1 MIYPFR
7 KRLND
12 MFFLSLL
19 NMVIM
24 WMIVKPFVD
33 LSMSLALKEESMML
47 VLTTLMSLASL
58 FSLCVLAPIPMFSTM
73 TLLTIIDQGY
83 SFWMKRKLK

>member
-1 MIYPFR
+1 
-7 KRLND
+7 
-12 MFFLSLL
+12 
-19 NMVIM
+19 M

-58 FSLCVLAPIPMFSTM
+58 FSLCVLAPTTMFSTM

>member
-1 MIYPFR
+1 
-7 KRLND
+7 

-73 TLLTIIDQGY
+73 TLLTIMEQGY
-83 SFWMKRKLK
+83 AFWTKRKLK

>member
-1 MIYPFR
+1 
-7 KRLND
+7 
-12 MFFLSLL
+12 
-19 NMVIM
+19 M

-47 VLTTLMSLASL
+47 ALTTLMSLASL

-83 SFWMKRKLK
+83 SFWMKRKQS

>member
-1 MIYPFR
+1 
-7 KRLND
+7 

-19 NMVIM
+19 NMFIM

-83 SFWMKRKLK
+83 SFWMKRKQS